1 MNLIHECLFEYFS
14 EDELQLIE
22 QLMDLLPGNSSRN
35 LDVVMKVLL
44 PETLI
49 KMFMDIKNLSYQ
61 EAEEQLLEG
70 DFPEEQEGLFGEKR
84 EM

>member
-1 MNLIHECLFEYFS
+1 MNLIHECPSEYFS
-14 EDELQLIE
+14 EGEQQRIIE
-22 QLMDLLPGNSSRN
+22 QLMNLLPGNSSRN

-49 KMFMDIKNLSYQ
+49 KMFMDIKNLSYE

-70 DFPEEQEGLFGEKR
+70 DFPEEQEEVFV
-84 EM
+84 

>member
-1 MNLIHECLFEYFS
+1 MNLIHECPSEYFS
-14 EDELQLIE
+14 EGEQQRIIE
-22 QLMDLLPGNSSRN
+22 QLMNLLPGNSSRN

-49 KMFMDIKNLSYQ
+49 KMFMDIKNLSYE

-70 DFPEEQEGLFGEKR
+70 DFPEDQEEVFV
-84 EM
+84 

>member
-1 MNLIHECLFEYFS
+1 MNLIHECPSKYFS
-14 EDELQLIE
+14 EGEQQCIIE
-22 QLMDLLPGNSSRN
+22 QLMNLLPGNSSRN

-49 KMFMDIKNLSYQ
+49 KMFMDIKNLSYE

-70 DFPEEQEGLFGEKR
+70 DFPEKQEEVFV
-84 EM
+84 

>member
-1 MNLIHECLFEYFS
+1 MNLIHKCPCAYFS
-14 EDELQLIE
+14 EDEQQLITE
-22 QLMDLLPGNSSRN
+22 QLMDLVPGNSSRN

-44 PETLI
+44 PETLV

-70 DFPEEQEGLFGEKR
+70 NFPEEQEEVFV
-84 EM
+84 